1 MPMGEGVA
9 AGFIDSLPTIDR
21 AMREIWKLLESVT
34 ITWPQGFVKIGHSII
49 AGLVRGIRERATEFK
64 DALLSV
70 LPPAIRGVL
79 AQMGIASPSRVAI
92 GISDNIMDGFIQP
105 FKRRADE
112 VKDAMSGLIQPMTQ
126 SPGMPALAGG
136 AGAMIG
142 GGKTEI
148 NIHMGGVTMANEM
161 DAYSVAYRM
170 AKRVKDGI

>member
-1 MPMGEGVA
+1 
-9 AGFIDSLPTIDR
+9 
-21 AMREIWKLLESVT
+21 
-34 ITWPQGFVKIGHSII
+34 
-49 AGLVRGIRERATEFK
+49 
-64 DALLSV
+64 
-70 LPPAIRGVL
+70 
-79 AQMGIASPSRVAI
+79 MGIASPSRVAI